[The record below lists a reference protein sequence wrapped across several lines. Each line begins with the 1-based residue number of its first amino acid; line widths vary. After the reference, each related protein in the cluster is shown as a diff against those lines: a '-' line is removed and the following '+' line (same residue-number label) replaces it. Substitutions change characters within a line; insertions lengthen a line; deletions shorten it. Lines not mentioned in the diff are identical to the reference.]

1 MGFNIGEI
9 LNGVDS
15 GEASEEQLEL
25 HRNKRELKRPT
36 KEVELKSLYTDKY
49 EVKKTQKDPTDDLVV
64 VPAGMTKMDFGAFL
78 EERSLY
84 HGYLIYDT
92 NTLITYLAPD
102 KTCLDANFIYRED
115 LVIEEFA
122 GINSAWNVYAEKGAL
137 VNPGIISRQT
147 CYILDNP
154 ANETYE
160 VYYDS
165 AMPSRTYGKATP
177 QGCFIHKYPNRFHR
191 DMAILE
197 LDSIYSDTSKK
208 EAGKMTKKKIGQN
221 EAIVISDGAWMK
233 EVSTSSIV
241 YLDCERVLKCTE
253 GRLPSEPDQAVL
265 ISEIKGAVMALEFCK
280 AFGKK
285 KITYYYDNT
294 SIVNVFRNRKTEYI
308 EEICEYKKLL
318 ESLQALG
325 YQVNFVELHPK
336 TGEDRDVENKALMF
350 FHNGCDAE
358 CRNMSEIFKR
368 DYRSYAADG
377 STDGK
382 TYSKIK
388 EEFKPKG
395 KPKQGGNPNQRKPGN
410 NYRR

>member
-9 LNGVDS
+9 LNGVNL
-15 GEASEEQLEL
+15 EEVPEENLEL
-25 HRNKRELKRPT
+25 HRNKKELKRPT
-36 KEVELKSLYTDKY
+36 EEVELKSLYTDKY
-49 EVKKTQKDPTDDLVV
+49 EVKKTQKDPTEDLIV
-64 VPAGMTKMDFGAFL
+64 VPAGLNEIDFSKFMMDIDKM
-78 EERSLY
+78 

-92 NTLITYLAPD
+92 NTLITYLAPT
-102 KTCLDANFIYRED
+102 KGCLDANFIYRED
-115 LVIEEFA
+115 LIIKEYDRIA
-122 GINSAWNVYAEKGAL
+122 NAWSYYSEKGAL
-137 VNPGIISRQT
+137 VNPGIIPRQT

-165 AMPSRTYGKATP
+165 ALPSRVYGKATP

-241 YLDCERVLKCTE
+241 YLDSERVLKCTE
-253 GRLPSEPDQAVL
+253 GRIPSEPDQAVL
-265 ISEIKGAVMALEFCK
+265 ISEIKGATMALEFCK

-308 EEICEYKKLL
+308 EEIAEYKRLL

-336 TGEDRDVENKALMF
+336 TGEDRDTENKALMF

-358 CRNMSEIFKR
+358 CRSMSEIFKR

-395 KPKQGGNPNQRKPGN
+395 KPKQGGNLNYKKPGN
-410 NYRR
+410 SFKR